1 MNGPTDDTVRP
12 RFESLGESGV
22 LVDDPIDNVRF
33 AFHSAS
39 RIAPRAADPDE
50 FLFPVDAAVSFRTS
64 ALTIP
69 SLVNVIVRD
78 RTGDIVAD
86 YSPND
91 GEQRLPDTTHYLELS
106 STPMKLYLV
115 VERGEAVRR
124 AGDQVRVDL
133 DGEETVRIGAR
144 SFHEGPAGTVTVTDD
159 VRDAM
164 DAVSLLGSALKTT
177 DCERSFQTLR
187 GHPPLVE
194 RGETFSV
201 PDGVER
207 PATDVRLVLPA
218 DRDHVYP
225 AASLAY
231 YLGAEVG
238 PGTDPRLV
246 AGDFEYALDGPEGYE
261 STVNRVLRR
270 VVFLDC
276 LTRTEGY
283 YAVDLHER
291 QRVEPLVDL
300 DFGALY
306 DRPIAAQ
313 VREYLSVPYETLAP
327 HVPEWPL
334 TTDVVPVADNVDVLP
349 FAARELSLVR
359 CPDEPST
366 ASSTSPPG
374 ALADFYRG
382 PANDDPPTE
391 NVVRTDPVETSGHA
405 WVGDGYPL
413 GGDKLTADACR
424 RRVERAVPDQSTIEI
439 RVVCNDPAMKAE
451 GVVNDLYGFRDLLEY
466 DVDID
471 YGLSTDELADL
482 LGSSVDFLHYIGHVD
497 DDGIRCPDGVLDART
512 LDDVGVEAF
521 LLNACRSYE
530 QAAALVE
537 KGSYAGVATLSD
549 VSNDLATEVG
559 QILARL
565 LNCGYTLRDAVAVA
579 RDQVL
584 TGYRYIT
591 IGDGGV
597 ELCQTN
603 TGVALRAAVERGD
616 AADFELELRAYATP
630 GYGIGTM
637 YLPYVGDLERRYLSP
652 GVIDTFEMSA
662 DELDDYLDIT
672 LMPVEFEGDRYW
684 SEETSVADLRS
695 GKR

>member
-1 MNGPTDDTVRP
+1 MNGSDDDTARP
-12 RFESLGESGV
+12 RFESLGGSGL
-22 LVDDPIDNVRF
+22 LVEDPIDNVRF
-33 AFHSAS
+33 AFHSS
-39 RIAPRAADPDE
+39 SHVVPRAADPDE

-64 ALTIP
+64 ELTIP
-69 SLVNVIVRD
+69 SLVNVIARD

-91 GEQRLPDTTHYLELS
+91 GDRELPDAAHYLELS
-106 STPMKLYLV
+106 STPMKFYLV
-115 VERGEAVRR
+115 VERGVAVRR
-124 AGDQVRVDL
+124 AEKRLRVVL

-144 SFHEGPAGTVTVTDD
+144 SFHERPAGTVTVTDD

-164 DAVSLLGSALKTT
+164 DAISLLGSALKTT
-177 DCERSFQTLR
+177 GCERSFPNLR

-194 RGETFSV
+194 RGETFAV
-201 PDGVER
+201 PDGIER
-207 PATDVRLVLPA
+207 PETDVQLVLPP
-218 DRDHVYP
+218 DREHVYP
-225 AASLAY
+225 ATSLAY
-231 YLGAEVG
+231 YLGAEVV
-238 PGTDPRLV
+238 PGTDSRLV
-246 AGDFEYALDGPEGYE
+246 AGDFEYGLEGSDEYE
-261 STVNRVLRR
+261 TTVSQVLRQ

-283 YAVDLHER
+283 YEMDLHER
-291 QRVEPLVDL
+291 QQVEPLVDM
-300 DFGALY
+300 DFAALY

-313 VREYLSVPYETLAP
+313 LREYLSVPYEALAP

-334 TTDVVPVADNVDVLP
+334 TTDVVPTADNVDVLP
-349 FAARELSLVR
+349 FVARDLALVR
-359 CPDEPST
+359 CPDERETP
-366 ASSTSPPG
+366 APVSPPSE
-374 ALADFYRG
+374 LTDFYRG
-382 PANDDPPTE
+382 SGDDGPPTE
-391 NVVRTDPVETSGHA
+391 NVVTTDPVETTGHA

-413 GGDKLTADACR
+413 GGNKLTADACR
-424 RRVERAVPDQSTIEI
+424 RRVERDSPEQSTIEI
-439 RVVCNDPAMKAE
+439 RVVCNDPGMKAE
-451 GVVNDLYGFRDLLEY
+451 GIVSDLYGFRDLLEY

-471 YGLSTDELADL
+471 YGLTTDGLADL
-482 LGSSVDFLHYIGHVD
+482 LGTSFDFLHYIGHVD
-497 DDGIRCPDGVLDART
+497 DDGIRCPDGTLDLRT
-512 LDDVGVEAF
+512 LDDVGVDAF

-559 QILARL
+559 QVLARL

-603 TGVALRAAVERGD
+603 TGVALRATVERGET
-616 AADFELELRAYATP
+616 ADFELRLRAYATP
-630 GYGIGTM
+630 DYGIGTM
-637 YLPYVGDLERRYLSP
+637 YLPYVPDTERRYLSP

-662 DELDDYLDIT
+662 AELDDYLDIT

-695 GKR
+695 GE